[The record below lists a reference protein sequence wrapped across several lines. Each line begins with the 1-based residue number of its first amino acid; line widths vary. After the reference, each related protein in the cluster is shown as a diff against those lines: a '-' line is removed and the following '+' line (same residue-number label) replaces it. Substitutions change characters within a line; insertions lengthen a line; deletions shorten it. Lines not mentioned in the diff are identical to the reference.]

1 MSSSSLIRLGGLA
14 TMLAGA
20 LLIIG
25 TIPILMGVIGSDL
38 TKFAQEATTGTY
50 ALLTRLGVLATIL
63 LQGGLVAL
71 HSYRSEAMGILGLV
85 GFVAAFLG
93 TAMALGYAWADAFVV
108 PAVAEIAP
116 GQLDSIYNIG
126 TWGGARFL
134 TRVLFGLG
142 WFLFGLAAFFAAQN
156 HPSWMWGVIMAG
168 GLISLV
174 PIPGST
180 LVISVGLVLAGY
192 VLLASRAES
201 DQQPS
206 RVR

>member
-1 MSSSSLIRLGGLA
+1 MSSSSFIRLGGLA
-14 TMLAGA
+14 AMLAGA
-20 LLIIG
+20 LLIIS
-25 TIPILMGVIGSDL
+25 TIPIILGVIVSDL
-38 TKFAQEATTGTY
+38 SKFAEDATTSTY
-50 ALLTRLGVLATIL
+50 ALVSRLGVLATML

-71 HSYRSEAMGILGLV
+71 YAYRSEALGVLGLI

-142 WFLFGLAAFFAAQN
+142 WFLFGLAAFFAAQTY
-156 HPSWMWGVIMAG
+156 PSWVGGVIMAG

-180 LVISVGLVLAGY
+180 LVISVGLVLAGF
-192 VLLASRAES
+192 VLLARPAES

>member
-1 MSSSSLIRLGGLA
+1 MPSSNLIRLGGLA
-14 TMLAGA
+14 AMLAGA

-38 TKFAQEATTGTY
+38 TKFAEEATTGTY
-50 ALLTRLGVLATIL
+50 ALLTRLGVLATIV
-63 LQGGLVAL
+63 LQV
-71 HSYRSEAMGILGLV
+71 GLV

-108 PAVAEIAP
+108 PAVAEIDP
-116 GQLDSIYNIG
+116 GQLGSIYNIG

-134 TRVLFGLG
+134 TRVLFALG
-142 WFLFGLAAFFAAQN
+142 WFLFGLAAYQARAY
-156 HPSWMWGVIMAG
+156 PSWVAGVLLAG

-180 LVISVGLVLAGY
+180 LVISVGLVLAGF
-192 VLLASRAES
+192 VLLARPAEL

>member
-1 MSSSSLIRLGGLA
+1 MSSSNLIRLGGLA
-14 TMLAGA
+14 ALLAGM

-25 TIPILMGVIGSDL
+25 AIPILLGVIGVDL
-38 TKFAQEATTGTY
+38 TKSAEEATTGTY
-50 ALLTRLGVLATIL
+50 AWLTRLGVLATIL

-71 HSYRSEAMGILGLV
+71 YAYRSEAMGALGLI

-93 TAMALGYAWADAFVV
+93 TAMALGYAWADAFIV

-116 GQLDSIYNIG
+116 SQLDSIYNIG

-142 WFLFGLAAFFAAQN
+142 WFLFGLAAFYAAQTY
-156 HPSWMWGVIMAG
+156 PSWVGGVIMAG

-180 LVISVGLVLAGY
+180 LVISVGLVLAGF
-192 VLLASRAES
+192 VLVARRAES
-201 DQQPS
+201 DQHPS